1 VIESLSA
8 RRVAYAVA
16 ALLAV
21 LVGGTVAF
29 HESLHET
36 WMQSTYR
43 TVVTISLAGLD
54 TVPSNDWARLV
65 SIVLVLAGLTIF
77 AYIATVLV
85 EGIARGVFTGAFA
98 ERRRRRTIEQL
109 SDHYIICG
117 YGRVGRRIAAEFLEE
132 GVRFVVLDFS
142 PEALEAARER
152 NVLYVDGSGTEDED
166 LEAAGLERATG
177 LVASS
182 DSDADNLYIT
192 LSARNA
198 RPDLLIVAR
207 ASDEDAAKK
216 LRLAGADRVVQPYST
231 AGKEMAK
238 LVLRP
243 QVAAFLDIV
252 STSGGPELLFEEIE
266 VQESCPRGRE
276 VDPRAA
282 HPPADR
288 RDDRRAAQG
297 RRHLRHHARAGRRPR
312 HRRRDDRRRHARG
325 AGPPRGALRPDRSN
339 CLTPSHASRPGC
351 RSSRARRSSWSG
363 RTIPRTA
370 TTRPTWRCGS
380 RPCSAARRASSGK
393 SSRSLR
399 PVWTRSSARRSRGR
413 ASSTSG

>member
-1 VIESLSA
+1 MIESLSA

-21 LVGGTVAF
+21 IVGGSIAF
-29 HESLHET
+29 HESLDET
-36 WMQSTYR
+36 WMQSIYR
-43 TVVTISLAGLD
+43 TTVTISLAGLD
-54 TVPSNDWARLV
+54 TVPRNDEARAV
-65 SIVLVLAGLTIF
+65 SIVLVLAGITIF

-85 EGIARGVFTGAFA
+85 EGIAGGVFTGAVA

-117 YGRVGRRIAAEFLEE
+117 YGRVGRRIAAEFRDE

-142 PEALEAARER
+142 SEAITAARE
-152 NVLYVDGSGTEDED
+152 NNDLYVEGTGTEDED
-166 LEAAGLERATG
+166 LREAGLERARG

-198 RPDLLIVAR
+198 RPELLIVAR

-216 LRLAGADRVVQPYST
+216 LLLAGADRVVQPYST

-252 STSGGPELLFEEIE
+252 STSGGPDLLFEEIE
-266 VQESCPRGRE
+266 VKESCPEAGKTIRE
-276 VDPRAA
+276 
-282 HPPADR
+282 
-288 RDDRRAAQG
+288 
-297 RRHLRHHARAGRRPR
+297 LRIREQT
-312 HRRRDDRRRHARG
+312 G
-325 AGPPRGALRPDRSN
+325 AMIVALRKHDGTFDATPQPDAV
-339 CLTPSHASRPGC
+339 LEIGDVM
-351 RSSRARRSSWSG
+351 
-363 RTIPRTA
+363 I
-370 TTRPTWRCGS
+370 
-380 RPCSAARRASSGK
+380 AAGAPDE
-393 SSRSLR
+393 LR
-399 PVWTRSSARRSRGR
+399 LLEELFAPAEAVA
-413 ASSTSG
+413 

>member
-1 VIESLSA
+1 MIESLSA
-8 RRVAYAVA
+8 RRLAYAVA
-16 ALLAV
+16 ALLVV
-21 LVGGTVAF
+21 LAGGTVAF
-29 HESLHET
+29 HQSLDET
-36 WMQSTYR
+36 WMQSAYR

-54 TVPSNDWARLV
+54 TVPKNDSSRAV
-65 SIVLVLAGLTIF
+65 SIVLVLVGLTIF

-85 EGIARGVFTGAFA
+85 EGISQGVFTGAFA
-98 ERRRRRTIEQL
+98 ERRRRRTIEHL

-142 PEALEAARER
+142 PEALDAARER
-152 NVLYVDGSGTEDED
+152 NLLFVDGSGIEDED
-166 LEAAGLERATG
+166 LEAAGLSRATG

-266 VQESCPRGRE
+266 VKQSCRE
-276 VDPRAA
+276 AGKSIRE
-282 HPPADR
+282 
-288 RDDRRAAQG
+288 
-297 RRHLRHHARAGRRPR
+297 LRIRQQT
-312 HRRRDDRRRHARG
+312 G
-325 AGPPRGALRPDRSN
+325 AMIVALRKGDGTFDTTPEPDAV
-339 CLTPSHASRPGC
+339 LDVGDVMIAAGTPEEL
-351 RSSRARRSSWSG
+351 G
-363 RTIPRTA
+363 RLEELFAPSEA
-370 TTRPTWRCGS
+370 L
-380 RPCSAARRASSGK
+380 A
-393 SSRSLR
+393 
-399 PVWTRSSARRSRGR
+399 
-413 ASSTSG
+413 

>member
-1 VIESLSA
+1 MIESLSA
-8 RRVAYAVA
+8 RRLAYAVA
-16 ALLAV
+16 ALLVVVA
-21 LVGGTVAF
+21 GGTVAF
-29 HESLHET
+29 HQSLNET
-36 WMQSTYR
+36 WMQSAYR

-54 TVPSNDWARLV
+54 TVPKNDSSRAV
-65 SIVLVLAGLTIF
+65 SIVLVLVGLTIF

-85 EGIARGVFTGAFA
+85 EGISQGVFTGAFA
-98 ERRRRRTIEQL
+98 ERRRRRTIEHL

-142 PEALEAARER
+142 PEAIQAARER
-152 NVLYVDGSGTEDED
+152 NLLYVEGSGIEDED
-166 LEAAGLERATG
+166 LEAAGLSRATG

-182 DSDADNLYIT
+182 DSDSDNLYIT

-266 VQESCPRGRE
+266 VKESCRE
-276 VDPRAA
+276 AGKSIRE
-282 HPPADR
+282 
-288 RDDRRAAQG
+288 
-297 RRHLRHHARAGRRPR
+297 LRIRQQT
-312 HRRRDDRRRHARG
+312 G
-325 AGPPRGALRPDRSN
+325 AMIVALRKGDGTFDTTPEPDAV
-339 CLTPSHASRPGC
+339 LDVGDVMIAAGTPEEL
-351 RSSRARRSSWSG
+351 G
-363 RTIPRTA
+363 RLEELFAPSEA
-370 TTRPTWRCGS
+370 L
-380 RPCSAARRASSGK
+380 A
-393 SSRSLR
+393 
-399 PVWTRSSARRSRGR
+399 
-413 ASSTSG
+413 

>member
-16 ALLAV
+16 ALLTV
-21 LVGGTVAF
+21 LVGGTIAF

-132 GVRFVVLDFS
+132 GVGFVVLDFS
-142 PEALEAARER
+142 PEALDVARER

-166 LEAAGLERATG
+166 LRAAGLGRATG

-266 VQESCPRGRE
+266 VRQSCRE
-276 VDPRAA
+276 AGKSIRE
-282 HPPADR
+282 
-288 RDDRRAAQG
+288 
-297 RRHLRHHARAGRRPR
+297 LRIRQQT
-312 HRRRDDRRRHARG
+312 G
-325 AGPPRGALRPDRSN
+325 AMIVALRKGDGTFDTTPEPDAV
-339 CLTPSHASRPGC
+339 LDVGDVMIAAGTPEEL
-351 RSSRARRSSWSG
+351 G
-363 RTIPRTA
+363 RLEQLFA
-370 TTRPTWRCGS
+370 PTE
-380 RPCSAARRASSGK
+380 AIA
-393 SSRSLR
+393 
-399 PVWTRSSARRSRGR
+399 
-413 ASSTSG
+413 